1 MQATSAA
8 ARRLLLHK
16 TTTQACVAAA
26 PAGRQAA
33 RHNSVVATYTATPGV
48 NSIGITGDLKDRLE
62 VVGEGIDVT
71 CLVMCLRKKL
81 CHAEILQVEEVKD
94 KKPEDKKKPE
104 EPKPKPCTCPGPCW
118 CAAGYCPPPLP
129 MVLCEEPPAGACSIM

>member
-1 MQATSAA
+1 MVMIDWTGLVGLPQQKIVIKLTMPNARSRSQAMALAA
-8 ARRLLLHK
+8 EA
-16 TTTQACVAAA
+16 
-26 PAGRQAA
+26 
-33 RHNSVVATYTATPGV
+33 NGV

-81 CHAEILQVEEVKD
+81 CHAEILQVEEVKN
-94 KKPEDKKKPE
+94 KKPEEKKKPE

-129 MVLCEEPPAGACSIM
+129 IVLCEEPPAGACSIM